1 MKWFYKYPYQFYCIL
16 FWILWVPFSSA
27 SLQSNPI
34 LKVLIIPA
42 RVVDL
47 IFRSWELC
55 CEWEWGV
62 CYCCCFSTEGW
73 WRKEEYFSCCNL
85 GWTINTSEKRTIS
98 QRKGGKIQI
107 FRNINLCRI
116 WWSANLL
123 QTKIAYKGLL
133 NQKLRYAKNRFNLKH
148 KLWTTS
154 IADFINEDS

>member
-1 MKWFYKYPYQFYCIL
+1 M
-16 FWILWVPFSSA
+16 
-27 SLQSNPI
+27 
-34 LKVLIIPA
+34 
-42 RVVDL
+42 RVGV
-47 IFRSWELC
+47 
-55 CEWEWGV
+55 GV

-133 NQKLRYAKNRFNLKH
+133 NQKLRYAKNRFNLKY
-148 KLWTTS
+148 KLWTITDSTTKNTS
-154 IADFINEDS
+154 PFIIDIESTILSGKIIFKSHFDGSLWFSDLLKYKKQRQNFCVHEERLSVT